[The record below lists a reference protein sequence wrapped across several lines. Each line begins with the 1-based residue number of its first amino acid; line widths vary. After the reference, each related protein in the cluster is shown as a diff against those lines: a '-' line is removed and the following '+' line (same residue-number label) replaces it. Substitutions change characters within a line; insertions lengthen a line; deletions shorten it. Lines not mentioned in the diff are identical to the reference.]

1 MGSTPFSA
9 CAAVATDTRASA
21 SIVFF
26 MGALPEKASHYGTV
40 CPPRPSRLE
49 R

>member
-1 MGSTPFSA
+1 MNN
-9 CAAVATDTRASA
+9 RASA

-26 MGALPEKASHYGTV
+26 MSALPEKAPHYGTV